1 MKNVYK
7 SNLNIF
13 LFVSLFVF
21 LYFCVSG
28 CSSSENKTSSQNDKN
43 QQGTQT
49 SSAPVHFQ
57 KGNSALKIPFKIIDH
72 QIVISARMNDS
83 IMVDLFLDTGFGNKS
98 VMLFDPE
105 LGEKM
110 NLNYI
115 SQIPLGGGGNE
126 EIKKANVAMDMS
138 ISLPGIEFNNLQAL
152 VVTDKKPFKHLPV
165 DGVIGGTLFDCV
177 VEIDYDNNCLNLFDQ
192 SVQLSN
198 DLGEEF
204 ILSFTYGIPVVKGE
218 VLINKENIPV
228 NLIVDTGAG
237 LPFFLFTYSNDKII
251 PPVKNISARN
261 EGVNGVMDYK
271 LGRVSYLKVGKSL
284 FNNTLTAFLDEKAMG
299 SATVLGQNG
308 FFGHE
313 TLQKFN
319 VVFDYSRKR
328 MFLKPNKNYSKEY
341 EFNMAGL
348 VLNTRP
354 DGKLLIFDV
363 VKDSPAWQKQIEPG
377 DIITAINDKEVKKYN
392 FNEIYDLFVQ
402 DGKEIKLT
410 LERKSKSFDCTLLLK
425 RII

>member
-7 SNLNIF
+7 SKFNIF
-13 LFVSLFVF
+13 LYVSLPVF
-21 LYFCVSG
+21 LCFCVSG
-28 CSSSENKTSSQNDKN
+28 CSSSENKTSSQNDEN
-43 QQGTQT
+43 QQKAEV
-49 SSAPVHFQ
+49 SSLPVHFQ
-57 KGNSALKIPFKIIDH
+57 KGNSASKIPFRIIDH

-83 IMVDLFLDTGFGNKS
+83 IMVDLFLDTGFGNKG

-126 EIKKANVAMDMS
+126 EIKKANLATGIS
-138 ISLPGIEFNNLQAL
+138 ISLPGVVFNDLQAL
-152 VVTDKKPFKHLPV
+152 VVTDKKPFKDLPV
-165 DGVIGGTLFDCV
+165 DGVIGETLFDCV

-192 SVQLSN
+192 NVQLYN

-218 VLINKENIPV
+218 VSINKENIPV

-261 EGVNGVMDYK
+261 EGLNGVMDYK
-271 LGRVSYLKVGKSL
+271 LGRVSHFKVGKFL
-284 FNNTLTAFLDEKAMG
+284 FNKTLTAFLDEKAMG
-299 SATVLGQNG
+299 SATALGQNG
-308 FFGHE
+308 FFGHQ

-363 VKDSPAWQKQIEPG
+363 VKDSPAWQEQIEPG

-402 DGKEIKLT
+402 EGEKIKLT
-410 LERKSKSFDCTLLLK
+410 LERKSKIFDCTLFLK